1 MSEIKLTADS
11 GGGTTSI
18 KAPSTTTS
26 NADVVLK
33 LPVADGSSGQVIKTD
48 GSGQLSFTSNAGTT
62 INNNADN
69 RVITGSGT
77 ANTLNGESNVTI
89 DGSGRLLIGTTT
101 EGHAAG
107 DNLTV
112 ADSGNSG
119 ITIRSGSSNV
129 GVIYFSDGTSG
140 AAEYRGA
147 VQYRHDDNALAF
159 YSNGGEKLRI
169 DSSGDLGIGT
179 TSPNIGSH
187 SKTLTVSNTGTGA
200 RSAVEIEGNTANA
213 HGVLEFYN
221 NGTLVSGLN
230 SRGSDRLQFVTGSS
244 GDVRGQF
251 TSNGLNFGNDTAA
264 ANALND
270 YEEGTF
276 TPSFNMTGGGHN
288 ITYSVQQG
296 NYTKIGNMVSIEI
309 YLNIGT
315 INANGSGVLRI
326 GGLPFTKTGRY
337 GGLNISYIYGLNN
350 VEIIGALV
358 DVNSTQ
364 IFLHTLSQASSN
376 YHSANTSVAAAFTNA
391 SEIMLNGIYFAA

>member
-244 GDVRGQF
+244 GTVRGQF
-251 TSNGLNFGNDTAA
+251 TSNGLNFGSDTAA
-264 ANALND
+264 ANALDD

-350 VEIIGALV
+350 VEIVHALV

-364 IFLHTLSQASSN
+364 IFLYTLSQASSN